1 MNQARSLEQK
11 NQFKL
16 TGNVSLYELPA
27 DYTYEDFKRLSDKE
41 KYLVDRGDNLAVT
54 IGLQQVILLMIG
66 SNTNSFTHCGVGSG
80 TNTPAA
86 GDLDLQT
93 AIGRNTVN
101 DRYRVGLS
109 GYWNTF
115 FGKSD
120 QNGTWNETCLATASS
135 GNNIL
140 CRRKFDA
147 AFTKDTSKSSVI
159 SWVITLAAVAD

>member
-1 MNQARSLEQK
+1 LIKEN
-11 NQFKL
+11 NFKI

-27 DYTYEDFKRLSDKE
+27 NFVYDDFKNLKDKNN
-41 KYLVDRGDNLAVT
+41 YLVDKGPNLAVG
-54 IGLQQVILLMIG
+54 IGLQQIILLMIG
-66 SNTNSFTHCGVGSG
+66 SNTSSFTHCGVGSG
-80 TNTPAA
+80 TTTPAA
-86 GDLDLQT
+86 GDLDLET

-120 QNGTWNETCLATASS
+120 QNGTWEETCLATASS

-140 CRRKFDA
+140 CRRTFA
-147 AFTKDTSKSSVI
+147 STFTKDTSKSAVV